1 MNIPDR
7 LLVEAFWELENNLN
21 SEVFADFSDITSN
34 PNQARELYINFRAM
48 HFMLLEKNQKKND
61 AAQLIRTEEI
71 WDQMKKESRENGPI

>member
-1 MNIPDR
+1 M
-7 LLVEAFWELENNLN
+7 EAFWELENNLN

-34 PNQARELYINFRAM
+34 SNQARELYINFRAM

>member
-34 PNQARELYINFRAM
+34 SNQARELYINFRAM

>member
-21 SEVFADFSDITSN
+21 SEVFADCSDITSN
-34 PNQARELYINFRAM
+34 SNQARELYINFRAM